1 MQSIKN
7 KVVSRIYGHGRGWVF
22 TTKDLSDCGGSMAV
36 EKALLRL
43 REKGTIRLLLRGVY
57 EYPRFSKLFNEPAT
71 PEANRIAEAIARKF
85 GWSIYPSGQ
94 LALNL
99 LGLSTQVPAKFM
111 YVSDGP
117 SKKYGWKGGALS
129 FINKPIKET
138 SLLSR
143 KTVLIVQAL
152 KAIGSNKIDE
162 ETVLQFAKKLT
173 KKEKSAALREARYVT
188 GWVYEAIKKVAEY
201 EVNE

>member
-1 MQSIKN
+1 MQSITN

-22 TTKDLSDCGGSMAV
+22 TTKDLSDCGSSMAV

-57 EYPRFSKLFNEPAT
+57 EYPRHSKLFNEPAT
-71 PEANRIAEAIARKF
+71 PEANQIAEAIARKF

-99 LGLSTQVPAKFM
+99 LGLSTQVPAK
-111 YVSDGP
+111 YIYLSDGP
-117 SKKYGWKGGALS
+117 SKKYSLKGGVLS
-129 FINKPIKET
+129 FVNKPIKET

-143 KTVLIVQAL
+143 KTVLVVQAL
-152 KAIGSNKIDE
+152 KAIGNKNIDE
-162 ETVLQFAKKLT
+162 ETVKQFAKKLSA
-173 KKEKSAALREARYVT
+173 KEISAALREARYVT
-188 GWVYEAIKKVAEY
+188 GWVYDVIKKVAEH